1 MKLLIKND
9 LTEDK
14 TMNMDEYIKKLDDT
28 EVINL
33 GKCACDNKMAG
44 EIRDTMT
51 NIVNMGIGKET
62 DLPEDYDELTNRL
75 GNMNRILNDI
85 MVVLHNDRTNVGDL
99 LKKYHEN
106 GKRIFNDVQ
115 CERYNKMNYDE
126 TREFWDG
133 VMNVHNRVREV
144 SENKDKPIVGGGMVL
159 NPMRHQFLIDYKSLD
174 SLADELT
181 YSIHDNPMYGGRCK
195 CEEKERKP
203 IEKISMLTK
212 PLEENEKQ
220 FLHKILNWPWAL
232 FGRNNPIPEMYKMW
246 SVAPAN
252 SIMDVNGQ
260 PVPNPV
266 SNQAEAPQQQTGVPK
281 TGGANAIK
289 GAVSDK
295 VTDKIDKGKKN
306 IVGKT
311 KGKIKNFRKK
321 IRNLDDWVEEGN
333 SKMSDLIY
341 SERNLSDNEKSQ
353 FDWIY
358 WRFYRLWTMEKLH
371 PILTLPFDM
380 VDPILRTIGFFV
392 KKFLT
397 PILARLSTP
406 TITFLWQ
413 TLGTV
418 ISASSMIPIVGVAT
432 GAVAAVH
439 SQLTTP
445 VMIMAQE
452 GTALVQFMIDAL
464 VDLSSTM
471 FNLQRKN
478 WSLALNS
485 FLSAF
490 KLRGLYATFLGYVRA
505 LTKILFRLNIVLTEM
520 NQMDNIVGDVLEK
533 LDNSPTALKILKKIP
548 VKKIMKALD
557 LMIRVGTKVSKGF
570 VKVTNGMVFPINLPK
585 RLMGKKGGGKVDENV
600 AREYFTVAFTPID
613 SSNKLLVKEKMEK
626 IDSLYEQ
633 MYGV

>member
-14 TMNMDEYIKKLDDT
+14 TMNMDEYIKKLDGA

-181 YSIHDNPMYGGRCK
+181 YSIHDNPMYGGERCK
-195 CEEKERKP
+195 CGEKERKP

-260 PVPNPV
+260 PVLNNTGMPPN
-266 SNQAEAPQQQTGVPK
+266 QTGVPPNQ
-281 TGGANAIK
+281 TGMHQIK
-289 GAVSDK
+289 PECRQ
-295 VTDKIDKGKKN
+295 
-306 IVGKT
+306 
-311 KGKIKNFRKK
+311 IKLECHQ
-321 IRNLDDWVEEGN
+321 I
-333 SKMSDLIY
+333 
-341 SERNLSDNEKSQ
+341 
-353 FDWIY
+353 
-358 WRFYRLWTMEKLH
+358 KL
-371 PILTLPFDM
+371 
-380 VDPILRTIGFFV
+380 G
-392 KKFLT
+392 
-397 PILARLSTP
+397 
-406 TITFLWQ
+406 
-413 TLGTV
+413 
-418 ISASSMIPIVGVAT
+418 
-432 GAVAAVH
+432 
-439 SQLTTP
+439 
-445 VMIMAQE
+445 
-452 GTALVQFMIDAL
+452 
-464 VDLSSTM
+464 
-471 FNLQRKN
+471 
-478 WSLALNS
+478 
-485 FLSAF
+485 
-490 KLRGLYATFLGYVRA
+490 A
-505 LTKILFRLNIVLTEM
+505 LTDVIVL
-520 NQMDNIVGDVLEK
+520 K
-533 LDNSPTALKILKKIP
+533 
-548 VKKIMKALD
+548 
-557 LMIRVGTKVSKGF
+557 
-570 VKVTNGMVFPINLPK
+570 
-585 RLMGKKGGGKVDENV
+585 
-600 AREYFTVAFTPID
+600 
-613 SSNKLLVKEKMEK
+613 
-626 IDSLYEQ
+626 
-633 MYGV
+633 